1 MLDKNTLE
9 WLENREDF
17 EKYGGYYC
25 VHCFNF
31 KEDWD
36 SELGHCE
43 SLLFCPV
50 ENSDYRDN
58 SEFDSKVI
66 ECLSNMTDSYVP
78 CYRDDVCPYGKDFW
92 NGNCEPACRQ
102 RIARLTVEKE
112 MENLDECN

>member
-1 MLDKNTLE
+1 MLDKGTLE

-58 SEFDSKVI
+58 SEFDNRVI
-66 ECLSNMTDSYVP
+66 EKLAVISDTDIP
-78 CYRDDVCPYGKDFW
+78 CMSFDERCPYGKNYWYDE
-92 NGNCEPACRQ
+92 NCEAACKLRM
-102 RIARLTVEKE
+102 ARLWAEE
-112 MENLDECN
+112 EFDE